1 MLARVILLLAILELK
16 SMRGSSYQHSS
27 SPTPARASGPD
38 LARDPESDVENG
50 SRMKAGPSG
59 ERGESK
65 IQNPKSKILAPLAVG
80 FRLGAALRVAAYRQG
95 WLKTSRLDRPVVS
108 VGNLT
113 VGGTGKTPLVK
124 FLAESLLKRGR
135 RPAILTRGYG
145 RRNGLRTIALAPKS
159 GRIADSREA
168 GDEPALLARA
178 LPEVPIVVSA
188 DRYEAGRL
196 AEDRFGADVH
206 LLDDGFQHL
215 ALARDVDVVVLDIT
229 QEFSDRALLPAGGQR
244 EPCSALKRAH
254 IAVLTRVELGDPSL
268 LEQRVRQINPQAR
281 VFHSRTKFCSL
292 VDAQSGRIYP
302 SGAFEGER
310 AHAFCGIGNPKA
322 FFANLKSW
330 GFSLVAEDSF
340 RDHHVYSERDVAR
353 LLRRSKK
360 SGAEVLV
367 TTEKDAMNIPAL
379 FKDHRPILACVVQTE
394 LDEGQAFEEEVLARL
409 KMAEAR
415 I

>member
-16 SMRGSSYQHSS
+16 SMRGNSYQHSS

-38 LARDPESDVENG
+38 LAREPESDVENG
-50 SRMKAGPSG
+50 SRMRAGPAS

-196 AEDRFGADVH
+196 AEDRFGAELVDFH
-206 LLDDGFQHL
+206 LGDGGGY
-215 ALARDVDVVVLDIT
+215 
-229 QEFSDRALLPAGGQR
+229 FSVKFPRAEGSAPPRPASSQR
-244 EPCSALKRAH
+244 EAGSTAIKT
-254 IAVLTRVELGDPSL
+254 AVKHKTAITPKS
-268 LEQRVRQINPQAR
+268 N
-281 VFHSRTKFCSL
+281 TK
-292 VDAQSGRIYP
+292 
-302 SGAFEGER
+302 
-310 AHAFCGIGNPKA
+310 
-322 FFANLKSW
+322 
-330 GFSLVAEDSF
+330 
-340 RDHHVYSERDVAR
+340 
-353 LLRRSKK
+353 
-360 SGAEVLV
+360 
-367 TTEKDAMNIPAL
+367 
-379 FKDHRPILACVVQTE
+379 
-394 LDEGQAFEEEVLARL
+394 
-409 KMAEAR
+409 
-415 I
+415 

>member
-1 MLARVILLLAILELK
+1 
-16 SMRGSSYQHSS
+16 
-27 SPTPARASGPD
+27 
-38 LARDPESDVENG
+38 
-50 SRMKAGPSG
+50 
-59 ERGESK
+59 
-65 IQNPKSKILAPLAVG
+65 
-80 FRLGAALRVAAYRQG
+80 
-95 WLKTSRLDRPVVS
+95 
-108 VGNLT
+108 
-113 VGGTGKTPLVK
+113 TPLVK

-254 IAVLTRVELGDPSL
+254 IVVLTRVELGDPSL

-302 SGAFEGER
+302 SGAFE
-310 AHAFCGIGNPKA
+310 
-322 FFANLKSW
+322 FANLKSW